1 MIGRLFRK
9 QEAPKTD
16 GRAAVAALLVRVART
31 DGEYAQDEIVVIRE
45 ILARRYGDPEL
56 LAQGEALEQSVG
68 DTVHLTKAIKDEI
81 AHEDR
86 MAYLQDLWRVVLAD
100 ETRDF
105 EEDGFMR
112 LASNL
117 LGMADRDSALARQA
131 VQDETA

>member
-9 QEAPKTD
+9 PEAPKPD
-16 GRAAVAALLVRVART
+16 GRVAVAALLVRVART
-31 DGEYAQDEIVVIRE
+31 DGEYAAAEVAVIRD
-45 ILARRYGDPEL
+45 ILTRRYGSAEL
-56 LAQGEALEQSVG
+56 LPQAEVFEENAG
-68 DTVHLTKAIKDEI
+68 DTVHLTKIIKDEI
-81 AHEDR
+81 PHDDR

-131 VQDETA
+131 VQAEVG

>member
-9 QEAPKTD
+9 PEAPKPD

-31 DGEYAQDEIVVIRE
+31 DGEYAAAEIAVIRE
-45 ILARRYGDPEL
+45 ILARRYHDPAL
-56 LAQGEALEQSVG
+56 LAQGEALEQSAG
-68 DTVHLTKAIKDEI
+68 DTVHLTKIIKEEI
-81 AHEDR
+81 PHADR

-100 ETRDF
+100 NTRDF

-117 LGMADRDSALARQA
+117 LGMKDRDSAHARHA
-131 VQDETA
+131 VQAEAD